1 MVVGEMWSAKI
12 NALAFLAVTLIWAE
26 GVVGDCDFRCT
37 VNETSVAKC
46 IAARWVVGVQEVMH
60 QLWRLSESA

>member
-1 MVVGEMWSAKI
+1 MVVGEMWSAKL
-12 NALAFLAVTLIWAE
+12 NVLALLASTLIGAQR
-26 GVVGDCDFRCT
+26 VVGDCDFPCT